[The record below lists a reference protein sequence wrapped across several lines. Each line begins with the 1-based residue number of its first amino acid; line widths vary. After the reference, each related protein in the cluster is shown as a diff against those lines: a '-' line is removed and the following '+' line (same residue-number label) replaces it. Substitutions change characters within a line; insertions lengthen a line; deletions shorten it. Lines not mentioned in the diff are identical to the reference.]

1 MALQLRTNKKATAI
15 AWKILGEP
23 ANIAYKRTE
32 KQKRIDHRLLQEET
46 TRVR

>member
-1 MALQLRTNKKATAI
+1 MAIMIRSNKKATEI

-23 ANIAYKRTE
+23 ANIAYQRTE
-32 KQKRIDHRLLQEET
+32 KQKKIDHRLMQEET